1 MKLPQSSSEWK
12 CIADGFEQLWNF
24 PHCVGAL
31 DGKHVNIK
39 APDLSGSLYYN
50 YKGTFSV
57 VLMAI
62 VGARYRF
69 MMVDIG
75 SYGRNSDGGIF
86 SHSKFGKLLRE
97 NKLNLPPPE
106 MLQNSA
112 ECGPL
117 PYVFV
122 ADEAFPLMTNLLR
135 PYAKGKKTLSEDH
148 QIFNYRLSRAR
159 RIIENAFGILA
170 SRWRIFHTKIALRPD
185 NIVRVVQACCVLHNF
200 LQCKSMNK
208 GLLSRPEDSTTD
220 NRAVGMTDLP
230 SFGTRGSQ

>member
-1 MKLPQSSSEWK
+1 MASMLTLRLQI
-12 CIADGFEQLWNF
+12 CQG
-24 PHCVGAL
+24 H
-31 DGKHVNIK
+31 
-39 APDLSGSLYYN
+39 YN
-50 YKGTFSV
+50 YKGTFSG

-62 VGARYRF
+62 VDARFRF

-86 SHSKFGKLLRE
+86 RKLLRE

-106 MLQNSA
+106 MLQNSE

-122 ADEAFPLMTNLLR
+122 VDEAFPLMTNLLR
-135 PYAKGKKTLSEDH
+135 PYAKGKKTLPEDH

-170 SRWRIFHTKIALRPD
+170 SRWKIFHTKIALRPD

-200 LQCKSMNK
+200 LQYKSKNK
-208 GLLSRPEDSTTD
+208 GLLSRPDDSTTD
-220 NRAVGMTDLP
+220 NRAAGMTDLP
-230 SFGTRGSQ
+230 SFGTRGSQEAIEIRDKFR